1 MSRSRPYQ
9 PSLLRLLHGVN
20 ALIALLAIITSFWVY
35 NTYDGRFGKVPL
47 PQINDIIGIHGT
59 FGVIFLFIMPALAL
73 YSFHLGQKRL
83 VQPDSFQKLTQV
95 GKPIWWYS
103 LHRIMN
109 TWMLLAATFALITGR
124 MMKEEWLP
132 VGELN
137 HIWYSLHLIG
147 WVVLVS
153 SFAIHLLMVAKVGG
167 VPLIVSMFDLKY
179 RPEDSPTTWFQKIR
193 SLLRRSQV

>member
-1 MSRSRPYQ
+1 MPRSRPYQ

-47 PQINDIIGIHGT
+47 PQINDMIGIHGT
-59 FGVIFLFIMPALAL
+59 FGAIFLFVMPALAL
-73 YSFHLGQKRL
+73 YSFHIGQKRL
-83 VQPDSFQKLTQV
+83 VQPDSFKKLTQV

-103 LHRIMN
+103 LHRIVN

-167 VPLIVSMFDLKY
+167 VPKMKVI
-179 RPEDSPTTWFQKIR
+179 
-193 SLLRRSQV
+193 LLDF